1 MSELVFNLRQA
12 VKDEIKKQDLDNKE
26 YGFKIARDLYCN
38 MTLLDLHNYFA
49 NKGGFVSRISPGS
62 LWDIPFEEA
71 EKAVLKWREDKNV
84 E

>member
-1 MSELVFNLRQA
+1 MT
-12 VKDEIKKQDLDNKE
+12 DKE
-26 YGFKIARDLYCN
+26 YGFQIARDLYSN

-49 NKGGFVSRISPGS
+49 NNTSIVSRLS
-62 LWDIPFEEA
+62 LGDVSFEEA